1 MPSPKQPLLLIFGQK
16 QGFSIFEGWGL
27 NAPSQ
32 VGLKMQK
39 LSNLA
44 SQQWSTPPRIILIK
58 FHQNQPK
65 VAPVLEKS
73 TLLADFALAP
83 FKLL

>member
-1 MPSPKQPLLLIFGQK
+1 
-16 QGFSIFEGWGL
+16 
-27 NAPSQ
+27 
-32 VGLKMQK
+32 MQK

-83 FKLL
+83 FIKNTNVTREETEYRFEIILYPHRIFQMVEFPA

>member
-1 MPSPKQPLLLIFGQK
+1 
-16 QGFSIFEGWGL
+16 
-27 NAPSQ
+27 
-32 VGLKMQK
+32 MQE
-39 LSNLA
+39 LSNLV

-65 VAPVLEKS
+65 IAPVLEKS

-83 FKLL
+83 FEDFFKDFEHNVIIKKFLVPGLTHFWTK